1 MSEYKLNGYRVIDLS
16 LHVDPA
22 TSTRLCTVERFFQE
36 STKDYHSTVTVA
48 SHLGT
53 HIETPYHYDD
63 NWKDIVDLPVMAF
76 MGRGVKLEL
85 QCDPVAEI
93 TKDML
98 DKADNG
104 LVRAGDVV
112 VLSSPYHCVPFSND
126 PNDQRPYLGKQAGQW
141 FAEKQVKCVAFGD
154 AVAIEHSV
162 QDACDIHEE
171 VMPHDITFL
180 EVMQNIDLL
189 HDDVFFISFTPMP
202 IKTLD
207 SCCVRAYAIEG
218 LPGFTPEQR

>member
-1 MSEYKLNGYRVIDLS
+1 MSGHILNGYRIIDLS

-22 TSTRLCTVERFFQE
+22 TTTRLCEVERFYQE
-36 STKDYHSTVTVA
+36 STKDYHSKVTVA

-63 NWKDIVDLPVMAF
+63 NWKDIVDLPVTAF
-76 MGRGVKLEL
+76 VGRGVKLEL
-85 QCDPVAEI
+85 ECEPVAEI
-93 TKDML
+93 TKEML

-104 LVRAGDVV
+104 LVQEGDVI

-126 PNDQRPYLGKQAGQW
+126 PNDQRPFLGRESGQW
-141 FAEKQVKCVAFGD
+141 FAEKKVKCVAFGD

-162 QDACDIHEE
+162 KDACDIHEE
-171 VMPHDITFL
+171 VMPNDITFL
-180 EVMQNIDLL
+180 EVMQNIEMLK
-189 HDDVFFISFTPMP
+189 DDVFFISFTPMP

-218 LPGFTPEQR
+218 LPGFTK